1 MTAGFKPG
9 FGTAVWSP
17 ELTPMS
23 EPEYIGALIGL
34 FLLSVGFRALVAA
47 QGYLEAYL
55 HLHFYPRPSR
65 PPRSQFCSNPQV
77 SLLQTQGQAGCQ
89 PPQNNNLCRQGQDDD
104 EEQLQQLPLQGA
116 PMPEIRDEKCDD
128 KILTDG
134 QQEDLGVR
142 FSGQRVQ
149 QQQQDH
155 HNSGVI
161 NSVTPSGRKRYGP
174 FRHHLNAAPFAR
186 SSWDQQQQMPTSL
199 IHPLPTA
206 QPFVWQADVTRAVLT
221 TAIVAVGYMLMLVIM
236 TYNSAY
242 FAVILVGVFVGE
254 IYFGRWGRVRPIF
267 PSSSSSSSSA
277 ARNQSRSPYN
287 HESVVHDERQSPATA
302 SMTSFTSSTRG
313 YSSAIQHMSADAAC

>member
-9 FGTAVWSP
+9 LGTAVWSP

-34 FLLSVGFRALVAA
+34 FLLSIGFRALVAA

-55 HLHFYPRPSR
+55 HLHFYPRPSHS
-65 PPRSQFCSNPQV
+65 PRSQFYSNPQV
-77 SLLQTQGQAGCQ
+77 SPLQTQGQTGCQ
-89 PPQNNNLCRQGQDDD
+89 LLQNDNLCRQGQDGDKG
-104 EEQLQQLPLQGA
+104 QSQQLPLQEA

-128 KILTDG
+128 KILPDG
-134 QQEDLGVR
+134 QQEDQGDR

-149 QQQQDH
+149 QQH

-161 NSVTPSGRKRYGP
+161 NPVTPSGRKRYGP
-174 FRHHLNAAPFAR
+174 SRHYLNVAPFAR
-186 SSWDQQQQMPTSL
+186 SSWDQQQQISTSL

-206 QPFVWQADVTRAVLT
+206 QPFVWQAEVTRAVLT
-221 TAIVAVGYMLMLVIM
+221 TAIVAVGYMLMLVVM

-242 FAVILVGVFVGE
+242 FAVILAGVFIGE

-267 PSSSSSSSSA
+267 PSSSSSSSA
-277 ARNQSRSPYN
+277 AGNQPRSPYN
-287 HESVVHDERQSPATA
+287 HESAVHNEKQRLAIA
-302 SMTSFTSSTRG
+302 SMASLTSSTRG
-313 YSSAIQHMSADAAC
+313 YSSAIQHMSADATC